1 MQQMPDGGVYY
12 INGYWTMVNGQR
24 VSVIGCQAIGLYES
38 EGHCPQRP
46 WWPGTQGIDAKKR
59 DNQKDISN

>member
-1 MQQMPDGGVYY
+1 
-12 INGYWTMVNGQR
+12 MVNGQR